1 MTVSPDGVPLI
12 VLRAT
17 YSGSGLS
24 GLPGGGTLMISS
36 NIIGTTTLPAF
47 FTLSARRTSLLSATE
62 ASRRIFPISAT
73 SPGGWGTTAAGVLPP
88 IVPTPGASGATS
100 AGHALS

>member
-24 GLPGGGTLMISS
+24 GLPGGGTL
-36 NIIGTTTLPAF
+36 
-47 FTLSARRTSLLSATE
+47 
-62 ASRRIFPISAT
+62 
-73 SPGGWGTTAAGVLPP
+73 
-88 IVPTPGASGATS
+88 
-100 AGHALS
+100 